1 MSLFLSLIILFIIST
16 YKVVIDVNTSFAE
29 AIFLSTI
36 IIAYYMMGKI
46 YSNEWKKINPTSN
59 YRLIFSFAFLPALT
73 IFIFSDYVS
82 LSSNTGL
89 HNILLLFLFVSLMD
103 LDGTIDSY
111 IRNNFSEINDAN
123 KKFCY
128 LDYPPKQRVDILPM
142 DVIFYT
148 VSIFIIV
155 KKLT

>member
-1 MSLFLSLIILFIIST
+1 MLIIST
-16 YKVVIDVNTSFAE
+16 YKVVVDTSFAE

-59 YRLIFSFAFLPALT
+59 YRFIFSFSFLPVLT
-73 IFIFSDYVS
+73 VFIFSDYGS

-89 HNILLLFLFVSLMD
+89 YNVLLVFLFISLMG
-103 LDGTIDSY
+103 LDGTIDRY
-111 IRNNFSEINDAN
+111 IINNFSEINDVN

>member
-1 MSLFLSLIILFIIST
+1 MSLFLSLIILFIISI
-16 YKVVIDVNTSFAE
+16 YNVVDINTSFAE

-59 YRLIFSFAFLPALT
+59 YRLIFSFSFLPVLT
-73 IFIFSDYVS
+73 VFIFSDYGS

-89 HNILLLFLFVSLMD
+89 YNVLLVFLFISLMD
-103 LDGTIDSY
+103 LDGTIDRY
-111 IRNNFSEINDAN
+111 IRNNFSEINDVN